1 MEQENKDIAS
11 IYVGNVPWKATGE
24 DIKMLIATS
33 ANVEV
38 TDVRII
44 KEKGSGRSRGFAFVD
59 IIHRDAD
66 EFIQSAPEITI
77 QGRTL
82 YFRDA
87 KPKKEEENV
96 YEPSIEE
103 INKKISQSVI

>member
-1 MEQENKDIAS
+1 MEEENKNISS

-24 DIKMLIATS
+24 DIKMLISTS

-59 IIHRDAD
+59 IIHKDAD
-66 EFIQSAPEITI
+66 EFIKNAPEINI

-87 KPKKEEENV
+87 KPKKAEDRT

-103 INKKISQSVI
+103 INTKISQSVI